1 MKESSTTS
9 LEIKEKIDLTL
20 LSKFDV
26 INLKILQK
34 FYGKSIDPLSSDVN
48 CYDLETL
55 HHLLKIEGLRI
66 NKETLRKR
74 LETLVTLN
82 FIEKIRTYP
91 RIYSAVKDIEKI
103 RNIQSKIAML
113 RSIFEPQKEE

>member
-1 MKESSTTS
+1 MKESSSTS

-34 FYGKSIDPLSSDVN
+34 FYGKSIDPLSADVN